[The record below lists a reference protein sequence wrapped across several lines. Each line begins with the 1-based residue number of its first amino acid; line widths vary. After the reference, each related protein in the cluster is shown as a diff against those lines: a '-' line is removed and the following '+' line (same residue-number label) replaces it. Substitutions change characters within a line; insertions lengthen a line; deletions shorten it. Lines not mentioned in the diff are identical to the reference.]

1 MLSFHDDKGR
11 PFHYN
16 LLAYRAHLGNPIY
29 EPHTVNST
37 RIAACL
43 SLAWWCVSLVFP
55 APAVDMTEPITL
67 EIPQMQLQLEPNSA
81 AVIPSTNFDQLLIHV
96 MKSPTQ
102 VSPGTLFTKINTQS
116 ANMIMT
122 TTTMSDGILCKLDL
136 SHHEGF
142 HLQPGRNSVEF
153 SFTDLMKRVHYA
165 SFLLQT
171 SDTTSTRD
179 HKRASI
185 TPDRPVAG
193 ADKFAVVVGIAR
205 YADSAGGITSL
216 QFADRDAQDFRDFL
230 LSPDGG
236 SFPKDN
242 IRLLLNDDATSQNVR
257 SALFTFLTKAQP
269 QDEVVLYLAGHG
281 APDPND
287 PRNLYLLT
295 YDTKIEDMGGT
306 AFPMWQLQDVF
317 TRVLKAKRVVTF
329 ADTCHSYGFS
339 GASAHGKKS
348 NNLVNQY
355 LSRFAGDSDR
365 AVITASDISQL
376 SYESDKWG
384 GGHGVFT
391 FFLLKGLHGEADFN
405 KDGTVTA
412 GELFSYIHDSVDKAT
427 EGNQSPMALPGL
439 AEHLPLSGVGLRK
452 SSSHAAT
459 ILRTPSD
466 SLRDFVGAGL
476 ALPGWRPTAQLWSA
490 NMGAG
495 FRGSLAEA
503 TPGFQPL
510 R

>member
-1 MLSFHDDKGR
+1 M
-11 PFHYN
+11 
-16 LLAYRAHLGNPIY
+16 
-29 EPHTVNST
+29 
-37 RIAACL
+37 RIGARL
-43 SLAWWCVSLVFP
+43 SLTLFCVALLFP
-55 APAVDMTEPITL
+55 ATAADIPEPITL

-81 AVIPSTNFDQLLIHV
+81 AVIASVDFDKLLIHIA
-96 MKSPTQ
+96 KSPTQ
-102 VSPGTLFTKINTQS
+102 VSPGSLFTRINTQA

-122 TTTMSDGILCKLDL
+122 TTTTSDGILCELDL

-153 SFTDLMKRVHYA
+153 SFTDLRTRVHYA

-171 SDTTSTRD
+171 SDTPATRD
-179 HKRASI
+179 QKRASI

-205 YADSAGGITSL
+205 YSDTAGGITSL

-242 IRLLLNDDATSQNVR
+242 IRLLLNADATSQNVR

-269 QDEVVLYLAGHG
+269 QDEVVLYIAGHG

-295 YDTKIEDMGGT
+295 YDTKIDDMGGT
-306 AFPMWQLQDVF
+306 AFPMYQLQDVF
-317 TRVLKAKRVVTF
+317 TRVIKAKRVVTF

-339 GASAHGKKS
+339 GAGAHGKKS

-355 LSRFAGDSDR
+355 LSHFANDSDR

-391 FFLLKGLHGEADFN
+391 FFLLKGLHGEADYN

-412 GELFSYIHDSVDKAT
+412 GELFAYIHDSVDKAT

-452 SSSHAAT
+452 SAKSAT
-459 ILRTPSD
+459 MFESPTDAFFRDPSD
-466 SLRDFVGAGL
+466 AFVRNFVGAGFTPPGVSL
-476 ALPGWRPTAQLWSA
+476 MAISSLNSFALPHPVAAVSFQT
-490 NMGAG
+490 AG
-495 FRGSLAEA
+495 FR
-503 TPGFQPL
+503 
-510 R
+510 

>member
-1 MLSFHDDKGR
+1 
-11 PFHYN
+11 
-16 LLAYRAHLGNPIY
+16 
-29 EPHTVNST
+29 
-37 RIAACL
+37 
-43 SLAWWCVSLVFP
+43 
-55 APAVDMTEPITL
+55 
-67 EIPQMQLQLEPNSA
+67 MQLQLEPNSA
-81 AVIPSTNFDQLLIHV
+81 AVIASTDFDQILIHV
-96 MKSPTQ
+96 TKSPTQ
-102 VSPGTLFTKINTQS
+102 LTPGSLYAKINTQA

-122 TTTMSDGILCKLDL
+122 TTTMSDGILGKLDL
-136 SHHEGF
+136 THHEGF
-142 HLQPGRNSVEF
+142 HLQPGRNSIEV

-171 SDTTSTRD
+171 EDKSIANR
-179 HKRASI
+179 KRISI

-205 YADSAGGITSL
+205 YSDTASGLTNL

-236 SFPKDN
+236 TFPKEN
-242 IRLLLNDDATSQNVR
+242 IRLLLNEDATSQNLR

-269 QDEVVLYLAGHG
+269 QDEVVLYIAGHG

-295 YDTKIEDMGGT
+295 YDTKLEDMGGT
-306 AFPMWQLQDVF
+306 AFPMYQLQDVF
-317 TRVLKAKRVVTF
+317 TRVIKAKRVVTF

-339 GASAHGKKS
+339 GASAHAKKS

-355 LSRFAGDSDR
+355 LSHFANDSDR

-391 FFLLKGLHGEADFN
+391 FFLLKGLHGEADAN

-452 SSSHAAT
+452 SAKSAT
-459 ILRTPSD
+459 MFDAPADAFSRS
-466 SLRDFVGAGL
+466 FVPA
-476 ALPGWRPTAQLWSA
+476 
-490 NMGAG
+490 M
-495 FRGSLAEA
+495 
-503 TPGFQPL
+503 
-510 R
+510 

>member
-1 MLSFHDDKGR
+1 
-11 PFHYN
+11 
-16 LLAYRAHLGNPIY
+16 
-29 EPHTVNST
+29 VNVI
-37 RIAACL
+37 RNAAIFAL
-43 SLAWWCVSLVFP
+43 TFLFVAVLFP
-55 APAVDMTEPITL
+55 ATAADIVEPITL

-81 AVIPSTNFDQLLIHV
+81 AVIASTNFDELLIHV
-96 MKSPTQ
+96 AKSPTQ
-102 VSPGTLFTKINTQS
+102 VSPGTLYAKINTQA

-136 SHHEGF
+136 GHHEGF
-142 HLQPGRNSVEF
+142 RLQPGRNSVEVSF
-153 SFTDLMKRVHYA
+153 SDLMKRVHYA

-171 SDTTSTRD
+171 EDKSVPN

-205 YADSAGGITSL
+205 YSDTASGLTNL

-236 SFPKDN
+236 SFPKEN
-242 IRLLLNDDATSQNVR
+242 IRLLLNEDATSQNVR

-269 QDEVVLYLAGHG
+269 QDEVVLYIAGHG

-295 YDTKIEDMGGT
+295 YDTKLEDMGGT
-306 AFPMWQLQDVF
+306 AFPMYQLQDVF
-317 TRVLKAKRVVTF
+317 TRVIKAKRVVTF

-339 GASAHGKKS
+339 GASARAKKS

-355 LSRFAGDSDR
+355 LSHFANDSDR

-391 FFLLKGLHGEADFN
+391 FFLLKGLHGEADAN

-439 AEHLPLSGVGLRK
+439 AERLPLSGVGLRK
-452 SSSHAAT
+452 SAKSAT
-459 ILRTPSD
+459 MFESPSD
-466 SLRDFVGAGL
+466 AFFRSFVEARFTPPRVG
-476 ALPGWRPTAQLWSA
+476 PSA
-490 NMGAG
+490 NFGNTL
-495 FRGSLAEA
+495 F
-503 TPGFQPL
+503 P
-510 R
+510 

>member
-1 MLSFHDDKGR
+1 LISLRHVD
-11 PFHYN
+11 
-16 LLAYRAHLGNPIY
+16 
-29 EPHTVNST
+29 ST
-37 RIAACL
+37 RIGAAL
-43 SLAWWCVSLVFP
+43 SLTLLSVALLFP
-55 APAVDMTEPITL
+55 ATAADITEPITL

-81 AVIPSTNFDQLLIHV
+81 AVITSTNFDELLIHV
-96 MKSPTQ
+96 AKSPTQ
-102 VSPGTLFTKINTQS
+102 VSPGTLYAKINTQA

-136 SHHEGF
+136 SHHDGF
-142 HLQPGRNSVEF
+142 RLQPGRNSIEISF
-153 SFTDLMKRVHYA
+153 SDLMKRVHYA
-165 SFLLQT
+165 SFLLQS
-171 SDTTSTRD
+171 SDTTTTRNQ
-179 HKRASI
+179 KRASI

-205 YADSAGGITSL
+205 YSDTAGGVTSL

-242 IRLLLNDDATSQNVR
+242 IRLLLNEDATSQNVR
-257 SALFTFLTKAQP
+257 SAFFTFLTKAQP
-269 QDEVVLYLAGHG
+269 QDEVVLYIAGHG

-295 YDTKIEDMGGT
+295 YDTKLEDMGGT

-339 GASAHGKKS
+339 GERGRPKKS

-355 LSRFAGDSDR
+355 LSHFANDSDR
-365 AVITASDISQL
+365 AVITASEISQL

-439 AEHLPLSGVGLRK
+439 AEHLPLSGVGLREN
-452 SSSHAAT
+452 SHAT
-459 ILRTPSD
+459 SLTPSQWMHNT
-466 SLRDFVGAGL
+466 LDFFAVPLAEPSSPNAEAGWSPSYPVA
-476 ALPGWRPTAQLWSA
+476 ALSER
-490 NMGAG
+490 AG
-495 FRGSLAEA
+495 FR
-503 TPGFQPL
+503 
-510 R
+510 

>member
-1 MLSFHDDKGR
+1 M
-11 PFHYN
+11 
-16 LLAYRAHLGNPIY
+16 
-29 EPHTVNST
+29 
-37 RIAACL
+37 RIGVCL
-43 SLAWWCVSLVFP
+43 SLTCFCVALLFP
-55 APAVDMTEPITL
+55 ATAADIAEPITL

-81 AVIPSTNFDQLLIHV
+81 AVIASVDFDQLLIHIA
-96 MKSPTQ
+96 KSPTQ
-102 VSPGTLFTKINTQS
+102 ISPGSLFTRINTQA

-122 TTTMSDGILCKLDL
+122 TTTTSDGILCKLDL

-142 HLQPGRNSVEF
+142 RLQPGRNSVES
-153 SFTDLMKRVHYA
+153 SFTDLRTRVHYA

-171 SDTTSTRD
+171 SDTPATRD
-179 HKRASI
+179 QKRASI

-205 YADSAGGITSL
+205 YSDTAGGITNL

-269 QDEVVLYLAGHG
+269 QDEVVLYIAGHG

-295 YDTKIEDMGGT
+295 YDTKIDDMGGT
-306 AFPMWQLQDVF
+306 AFPMYQLQDVF
-317 TRVLKAKRVVTF
+317 TRVIKAKRVVTF

-355 LSRFAGDSDR
+355 LSHFANDSDR

-391 FFLLKGLHGEADFN
+391 FFVLKGLHGEADYN

-412 GELFSYIHDSVDKAT
+412 GELFAYIHDSVDKAT
-427 EGNQSPMALPGL
+427 DGNQSPMALPGL

-452 SSSHAAT
+452 SQHAA
-459 ILRTPSD
+459 
-466 SLRDFVGAGL
+466 
-476 ALPGWRPTAQLWSA
+476 ALFLPPSA
-490 NMGAG
+490 NFLRNSPLPA
-495 FRGSLAEA
+495 
-503 TPGFQPL
+503 QPVM
-510 R
+510 

>member
-1 MLSFHDDKGR
+1 MRILAILSF
-11 PFHYN
+11 
-16 LLAYRAHLGNPIY
+16 LL
-29 EPHTVNST
+29 T
-37 RIAACL
+37 
-43 SLAWWCVSLVFP
+43 CVAVLFP
-55 APAVDMTEPITL
+55 AAAADVSEPITL
-67 EIPQMQLQLEPNSA
+67 EIPQMQVQLEPNSA
-81 AVIPSTNFDQLLIHV
+81 AVITSTDVDQLLIHV
-96 MKSPTQ
+96 AKNPTQ
-102 VSPGTLFTKINTQS
+102 ITPGSLYAKINTQA

-136 SHHEGF
+136 GHREGF
-142 HLQPGRNSVEF
+142 RFQRGRNSVEI
-153 SFTDLMKRVHYA
+153 SFTDLMQRVHYA
-165 SFLLQT
+165 SFLVQT
-171 SDTTSTRD
+171 SETTTARDT
-179 HKRASI
+179 KRASI
-185 TPDRPVAG
+185 APDRPVAG
-193 ADKFAVVVGIAR
+193 ADKYAVVVGIAR
-205 YADSAGGITSL
+205 YSDTSGGLTNL
-216 QFADRDAQDFRDFL
+216 QFADRDAQEFRDFL

-257 SALFTFLTKAQP
+257 SAFFTFLTKAQA
-269 QDEVVLYLAGHG
+269 QDEVVLYIAGHG

-295 YDTKIEDMGGT
+295 YDTKLDDMGGT
-306 AFPMWQLQDVF
+306 AFPMYQLQDVF
-317 TRVLKAKRVVTF
+317 ARVIKAKRVVTF

-355 LSRFAGDSDR
+355 LSHFANDSDR

-452 SSSHAAT
+452 SHAA
-459 ILRTPSD
+459 
-466 SLRDFVGAGL
+466 SLIPLLPKFETE
-476 ALPGWRPTAQLWSA
+476 ALS
-490 NMGAG
+490 
-495 FRGSLAEA
+495 SL
-503 TPGFQPL
+503 PV

>member
-1 MLSFHDDKGR
+1 MRFYSGVSSA
-11 PFHYN
+11 
-16 LLAYRAHLGNPIY
+16 LLAIFLFLPVGAAD
-29 EPHTVNST
+29 NS
-37 RIAACL
+37 
-43 SLAWWCVSLVFP
+43 
-55 APAVDMTEPITL
+55 EPITL
-67 EIPQMQLQLEPNSA
+67 EIPQLQLQVEPDTA
-81 AVIPSTNFDQLLIHV
+81 VVIPSSDVDQLLIHV
-96 MKSPTQ
+96 GKRPGQ
-102 VSPGTLFTKINTQS
+102 VSPGTIYTKINTDA

-122 TTTMSDGILCKLDL
+122 TTTMADGILCKLDL
-136 SHHEGF
+136 GHREGF
-142 HLQPGRNSVEF
+142 RLRKGRNSVEV
-153 SFTDLMKRVHYA
+153 SFTDLMQRVHYA

-171 SDTTSTRD
+171 SDTAAPDRK
-179 HKRASI
+179 HVSI
-185 TPDRPVAG
+185 TPDRAA
-193 ADKFAVVVGIAR
+193 ADKYAVVVGIAR
-205 YADSAGGITSL
+205 YSDSSGGVTSL
-216 QFADRDAQDFRDFL
+216 QFADRDAQEFRDFL

-242 IRLLLNDDATSQNVR
+242 VRLLLNEDATAQNVR

-269 QDEVVLYLAGHG
+269 QDEVVLYIAGHG

-295 YDTKIEDMGGT
+295 YDTKLDDMGGT

-339 GASAHGKKS
+339 GERGRGKKS

-355 LSRFAGDSDR
+355 LARFANDSDR

-412 GELFSYIHDSVDKAT
+412 GELFSYIHDNVDKAT
-427 EGNQSPMALPGL
+427 SGNQSPMALPGL
-439 AEHLPLSGVGLRK
+439 AERLPLSGVGLRK
-452 SSSHAAT
+452 SAN
-459 ILRTPSD
+459 
-466 SLRDFVGAGL
+466 AGL
-476 ALPGWRPTAQLWSA
+476 STPIEFFP
-490 NMGAG
+490 
-495 FRGSLAEA
+495 SLSRAA
-503 TPGFQPL
+503 SK
-510 R
+510 